1 MLEMFGLTAGG
12 WSTILNLLV
21 YALMLVLFV
30 LGIFKCVIPVLNNR
44 KLLKR
49 AVRNIRAGEDAKRSW
64 QDDKF
69 LGKGTLFAHWS
80 EYLNNLFFADG
91 AYHNPS
97 NVEDYINEETVI
109 QGPGRSAF
117 SDAIP
122 GILVSLG
129 FLGTLIGIAA
139 GLSGF
144 EMTDSAA
151 VQNSIITLIPGMR
164 YAFMTSI
171 VGVVLSVT
179 FNLIT
184 RMVNGSAVHAL
195 DSFYAA
201 MSRYAGVLS
210 VDPMTQIAIY
220 QQEQTGMIRTLTD
233 EITGR
238 LSGDMRKAIL
248 EATKPMTEAF
258 QNFVTVS
265 TQEQMRFLDRVVAR
279 FVDRMDSSLSGQF
292 SHLSQVIDQTCKN
305 QEKSLRT
312 TEESI
317 LGLRRMA
324 GDLTELQ
331 KTADSMLVK
340 LQEYTSLLE
349 QSHSRSEEVVEK
361 MAAGLESI
369 DIVARQQTTHLKNV
383 NNMQRE
389 MVAAMDEFRAASGAF
404 MHQMHESGAATAEG
418 MHMAADE
425 LRAAGQT
432 LADTQKQV
440 TGQINA
446 DLRDAFD
453 NFEQYMAEFTRTID
467 QVAGSIADSL
477 RTLPSAVGQ
486 TSDRFLDEVDHLT
499 DSLRA
504 ASERLDRVDGVR

>member
-1 MLEMFGLTAGG
+1 MLDMFGLTAGG
-12 WSTILNLLV
+12 WSSVLNLLV

-30 LGIFKCVIPVLNNR
+30 LGICKCVIPVLNNR

-49 AVRNIRAGEDAKRSW
+49 AVRNIRAGQDAKRSW

-122 GILVSLG
+122 GVLVSLG

-144 EMTDSAA
+144 DMTDSAA
-151 VQNSIITLIPGMR
+151 VQNSIVTLIPGMR

-171 VGVVLSVT
+171 VGVVLSVS

-220 QQEQTGMIRTLTD
+220 QQEQTGMIRTLTE
-233 EITGR
+233 EITGK
-238 LSGDMRKAIL
+238 LSADMRKAIMD
-248 EATKPMTEAF
+248 ATRPMTEAF

-292 SHLSQVIDQTCKN
+292 SHLAQVIDQACKD

-317 LGLRRMA
+317 TGLRRMA

-331 KTADSMLVK
+331 KTTDSMLSK
-340 LQEYTSLLE
+340 LESYTGLLE

-361 MAAGLESI
+361 MASGLESI
-369 DIVARQQTTHLKNV
+369 DIVARQQMTHLKNV

-389 MVAAMDEFRAASGAF
+389 MMAAMEEFRAASSTF
-404 MHQMHESGAATAEG
+404 MHQMHESTASAAEG

-425 LRAAGQT
+425 LHDAGSI
-432 LADTQKQV
+432 LADTQKQI

-467 QVAGSIADSL
+467 QVARTIADSVGA
-477 RTLPSAVGQ
+477 LPGAVNQ
-486 TSDRFLDEVDHLT
+486 TSDRFLDEMDRLT

-504 ASERLDRVDGVR
+504 ANDRFGGARR